1 MLSPV
6 NRPTLIPGLPRTW
19 RSPSEIQ
26 LGSGPP
32 RGVLLRLAD
41 PRAAQVL
48 DLLDGSR
55 SEQSVLLQAARQ
67 GIGPLQARAVIDTLR
82 GAGLALPAAS
92 LIPLTFPGRDRLLG
106 EASALAL
113 HGFQAPAAILRRRAG
128 SRVVITGRGRLGA
141 PVAVA
146 LAEAGVG
153 HVQPD
158 MLGSVTRGELPA
170 GPLREAD
177 VGHSRRVAVSE
188 AVSRAVPQAQTHPVR
203 RGTATLVIQL
213 DHDEPVALL
222 AEAHARRQQPHL
234 AVTIREG
241 VPVIGPLVPSSGGPC
256 LNCLD
261 LHRKDR
267 DATWAS
273 VSRPDALEPCAVPTL
288 LAAVAYATAEALAFL
303 DGGSPETLGA
313 SAEINSPGRLR
324 KRSWSPHPRCKCW
337 RRHPPPRFTP
347 RNEGDVAAQAD
358 STSSEGDGLQS

>member
-19 RSPSEIQ
+19 RSSSQIQ

-32 RGVLLRLAD
+32 RGVVLTMAD

-55 SEQSVLLQAARQ
+55 SEESVLLQAARQ
-67 GIGPLQARAVIDTLR
+67 GIGTLDARAIIDSLR
-82 GAGLALPAAS
+82 TAGLAMPAAS
-92 LIPLTFPGRDRLLG
+92 LVPLTFPGRDRLLS

-113 HGFQAPAAILRRRAG
+113 RGFPAPATILRRRAG
-128 SRVVITGRGRLGA
+128 CRVVITGRGRLGA
-141 PVAVA
+141 AVAVA
-146 LAEAGVG
+146 LAEAGIG

-158 MLGSVTRGELPA
+158 LVGSVTRGELPA

-177 VGHSRRVAVSE
+177 VGQARRVAVAE
-188 AVSRAVPQAQTHPVR
+188 AVSRAVPQTQTHPVR
-203 RGTATLVIQL
+203 RGSATLVVQL

-222 AEAHARRQQPHL
+222 AAAHAQRRQAHL

-241 VPVIGPLVPSSGGPC
+241 VPVIGPLVPPAGGPC
-256 LNCLD
+256 LSCLD
-261 LHRKDR
+261 LHRRDR
-267 DATWAS
+267 DAGWPG

-288 LAAVAYATAEALAFL
+288 LAATAYATAEALTFL

-313 SAEINSPGRLR
+313 ATEISGPGRVR
-324 KRSWSPHPRCKCW
+324 KRSWSPHPRCTCT
-337 RRHPPPRFTP
+337 RRP
-347 RNEGDVAAQAD
+347 
-358 STSSEGDGLQS
+358 GL

>member
-1 MLSPV
+1 MLEL
-6 NRPTLIPGLPRTW
+6 T
-19 RSPSEIQ
+19 
-26 LGSGPP
+26 
-32 RGVLLRLAD
+32 D

-67 GIGPLQARAVIDTLR
+67 GIGPFQTRAVIDTLCR
-82 GAGLALPAAS
+82 AGLAMPAAS

-113 HGFQAPAAILRRRAG
+113 HGFPAPATILRRRAS

-141 PVAVA
+141 AVAVA
-146 LAEAGVG
+146 LAEAGAG

-158 MLGSVTRGELPA
+158 LVGSVTRGELPA

-177 VGHSRRVAVSE
+177 VGRSRRVAVAD
-188 AVSRAVPQAQTHPVR
+188 AVSRAVPQTQTHPVR

-222 AEAHARRQQPHL
+222 AEAHARRHQPHL

-241 VPVIGPLVPSSGGPC
+241 VPVIGPLVPAMGGPC

-267 DATWAS
+267 DATWPG

-288 LAAVAYATAEALAFL
+288 LAAAAYVTAEALVFL
-303 DGGSPETLGA
+303 DGGAPETVGA
-313 SAEINSPGRLR
+313 SAEISSPGRLR
-324 KRSWSPHPRCKCW
+324 KRSWSPHPRCSCS
-337 RRHPPPRFTP
+337 RRRPQPRLAPSAPPRSP
-347 RNEGDVAAQAD
+347 LDVR
-358 STSSEGDGLQS
+358 S

>member
-1 MLSPV
+1 
-6 NRPTLIPGLPRTW
+6 
-19 RSPSEIQ
+19 
-26 LGSGPP
+26 
-32 RGVLLRLAD
+32 
-41 PRAAQVL
+41 
-48 DLLDGSR
+48 
-55 SEQSVLLQAARQ
+55 
-67 GIGPLQARAVIDTLR
+67 
-82 GAGLALPAAS
+82 
-92 LIPLTFPGRDRLLG
+92 
-106 EASALAL
+106 
-113 HGFQAPAAILRRRAG
+113 
-128 SRVVITGRGRLGA
+128 
-141 PVAVA
+141 
-146 LAEAGVG
+146 
-153 HVQPD
+153 